1 MVILVFSLS
10 TFLLASYR
18 ANLMLKRINEYVTEH
33 EIININKGL
42 LKLLIELLIT
52 PMQLQYVRVGFYYF

>member
-1 MVILVFSLS
+1 
-10 TFLLASYR
+10 
-18 ANLMLKRINEYVTEH
+18 MLKRVNEYVMED

-52 PMQLQYVRVGFYYF
+52 PMQLQ

>member
-1 MVILVFSLS
+1 
-10 TFLLASYR
+10 LASYR
-18 ANLMLKRINEYVTEH
+18 ANLMLKRINEYVTED

-52 PMQLQYVRVGFYYF
+52 PMQPQ

>member
-1 MVILVFSLS
+1 
-10 TFLLASYR
+10 
-18 ANLMLKRINEYVTEH
+18 MLKRINEYVTEH

-52 PMQLQYVRVGFYYF
+52 PMQLQYVRLGFYYFW

>member
-1 MVILVFSLS
+1 
-10 TFLLASYR
+10 
-18 ANLMLKRINEYVTEH
+18 MLKRINEYVTED

-52 PMQLQYVRVGFYYF
+52 PMQLQYVRLGFDYF